1 MKNKSY
7 NRQTEPHWGML
18 RMNFFLG
25 IFILAILVNGQLK
38 SQKMPDV
45 RGHTEEY
52 PINMVNY
59 WQSRESLK
67 SVQVVVLRDPA
78 GEQEARFDLTHGASL
93 ISLRYLGH
101 ELLFGKSAGAN
112 VEMISFRK
120 DTSEDMR
127 GLSPYWSA
135 FHPSQGGTSMGVA
148 STVAGVA
155 CNGEKSMQAIA
166 MMIDAGIDNSF
177 QRNPLIS
184 VWKGKLNDNFPPG
197 YSTPYTIETDAS
209 WIKNSKGEPKYYL
222 KLHQVVV
229 NIRQANSGPMEWLL
243 EGASPWYFNYDAVYA
258 PKNCSEKT
266 PCSSATAPILMTGR
280 YQDLAQTHGFAI
292 VVPTSRWETN
302 RAYVLENA
310 EYVKL
315 LYGAVWAAP
324 RHTFAIVLSHPIN
337 GLSSYSFDW
346 YVCAGSWNHVRTFG
360 DYLVQQDQSKKLK
373 NRKRYNYNLRY

>member
-1 MKNKSY
+1 MKNETYS
-7 NRQTEPHWGML
+7 RQTKPNWNRL
-18 RMNFFLG
+18 KKNFFLV
-25 IFILAILVNGQLK
+25 ISIIVILVHVQLK

-78 GEQEARFDLTHGASL
+78 SEQEARFDLTHGASL
-93 ISLRYLGH
+93 ISLRYRGH

-112 VEMISFRK
+112 VEMIKFRDDK
-120 DTSEDMR
+120 SEELK

-135 FHPSQGGTSMGVA
+135 YHPSQGETSMGFA

-155 CNGEKSMQAIA
+155 CNGEKSMRAFA
-166 MMIDAGIDNSF
+166 MMIDAGVDNSF
-177 QRNPLIS
+177 QSEPFIA
-184 VWKGKLNDNFPPG
+184 VWKGKLSDNFPPG

-209 WIKNSKGEPKYYL
+209 WIKNPKGEPKYYL
-222 KLHQVVV
+222 KLHQVIV
-229 NIRQANSGPMEWLL
+229 NIRQEDSGPMEWLL
-243 EGASPWYFNYDAVYA
+243 EGASPWYFNYNAVYA

-266 PCSSATAPILMTGR
+266 PCSSVTAPILMTGR
-280 YQDLAQTHGFAI
+280 YQDSARTHGFSI
-292 VVPTSRWETN
+292 VVPTKKWATN
-302 RAYVLENA
+302 RAYVQENA

-346 YVCAGSWNHVRTFG
+346 YICAGSWNHVRTFG
-360 DYLVQQDQSKKLK
+360 NYLVEQDQSNKEDK
-373 NRKRYNYNLRY
+373 